1 MQHHKLKMGANVVIT
16 GIPRSGTSY
25 CCTLLHNL
33 QNCVAI
39 NEPDEEIFPH
49 LKQTFPPFGLAEYYA
64 NLRADIL
71 AGRPV
76 VNKIHEGKLIEDT
89 ADINQDEL
97 YMPAVSTPNFLLATK
112 NTLMYLARLPQI
124 AHVMPEA
131 GIVACVR
138 NPFDTIASWKG
149 SFGHLAGATV
159 EKFRV
164 GYLGDPGLCEDAQG
178 RLTEIAG
185 TASPELKRAL
195 LWRHL
200 AELIL
205 ESSSYLHLVRY
216 EDLVDDPEKQF
227 RTLFKYLAYAPEFRP
242 LQPFKP
248 SSVSRKR
255 SANLTSDDI
264 QAIRQTCSET
274 AWVFGYDLSEAC
286 SREID

>member
-1 MQHHKLKMGANVVIT
+1 MQCHDLEKSANVVIT

-33 QNCVAI
+33 ENCVAI
-39 NEPDEEIFPH
+39 NEPDEEIFSH
-49 LKQTFPPFGLAEYYA
+49 LIQTSPPFGLAEYYA

-97 YMPAVSTPNFLLATK
+97 YTPAVSTPNFLLATK

-131 GIVACVR
+131 SIVACVR

-149 SFGHLAGATV
+149 SFGHLAGAAV
-159 EKFRV
+159 ENFRV
-164 GYLGDPGLCEDAQG
+164 GYLGDHGLSEAAQD
-178 RLTEIAG
+178 RLAEIAG
-185 TASPELKRAL
+185 TAEPELKRAL

-205 ESSSYLHLVRY
+205 ENRSLLHVVRY
-216 EDLVDDPEKQF
+216 EDIVADPERQLKILF
-227 RTLFKYLAYAPEFRP
+227 RHFGDIFEFQP
-242 LQPFKP
+242 IQPFKP
-248 SSVSRKR
+248 SSISRKR
-255 SANLTSDDI
+255 SANLTPDDI
-264 QAIRQTCSET
+264 QAIRRTCSET
-274 AWVFGYDLSEAC
+274 AAAFGYN
-286 SREID
+286 